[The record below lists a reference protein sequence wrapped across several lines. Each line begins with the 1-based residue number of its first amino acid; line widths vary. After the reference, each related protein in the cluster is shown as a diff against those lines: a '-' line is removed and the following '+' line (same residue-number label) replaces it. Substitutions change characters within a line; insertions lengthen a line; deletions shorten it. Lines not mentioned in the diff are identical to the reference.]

1 MDSYKKHQLKIWW
14 KKKRVKVI
22 SSGGFLLGG
31 IIALIVGFKIAGND
45 ILAWFKG
52 PYAITCYIVLGVAF
66 LVLMYEIVTLI
77 QVHLGIKDDSNDI
90 FNKK

>member
-22 SSGGFLLGG
+22 SSSGFLLGG

-45 ILAWFKG
+45 ILAWFG
-52 PYAITCYIVLGVAF
+52 SSYAITCYVILGLAF
-66 LVLMYEIVTLI
+66 LVLMYEVVTLI
-77 QVHLGIKDDSNDI
+77 QVHLGIKDYSDDI
-90 FNKK
+90 FDKK